1 MSRLCTSYGSR
12 KGKLP
17 RNPRGTCIRVRQP
30 MESINDSVDETAA
43 NNALRQ
49 QRCGHQ
55 MLIINKASDCLLLT
69 PYIYAATFCS
79 EQTQLW
85 QQGDWGYLDCI
96 DGTAQPRVPLHLFRP
111 GILESVWCGHK
122 LTSGL
127 TTTNCQHDRRVKG
140 RVMAEYASA
149 TDRDR
154 RSLKLTIPQRQSQTA
169 HVPSMHLGIRACS
182 YGHVTA
188 DGRLEREANIEQR
201 WESICSHEAPNPWS
215 ARPTCMAVL
224 EMQKR

>member
-1 MSRLCTSYGSR
+1 MSRLCKSYGSR

-17 RNPRGTCIRVRQP
+17 RNPRGTCRARRSTD
-30 MESINDSVDETAA
+30 SINDSVDETAA
-43 NNALRQ
+43 NNAPRQ

-55 MLIINKASDCLLLT
+55 MLIINKASACLLLT

-79 EQTQLW
+79 EQAQLW
-85 QQGDWGYLDCI
+85 QQGHRRLGVPGLHRRH
-96 DGTAQPRVPLHLFRP
+96 GTAQHSHLFRP
-111 GILESVWCGHK
+111 DISQPVWCGHK

-127 TTTNCQHDRRVKG
+127 TTTNRQHDRRVKG
-140 RVMAEYASA
+140 RVMPEYASA

-169 HVPSMHLGIRACS
+169 HVPSMHLGVRACS
-182 YGHVTA
+182 YGHATA

-201 WESICSHEAPNPWS
+201 WESICSHEPQNLWS
-215 ARPTCMAVL
+215 TRPICMAVL